1 MPETLHLAVVFLGW
15 CPLRRLTL
23 ASLLESG
30 KQMTCHVNHTQS
42 KGDSK
47 MLRKLVVL
55 TVVGTVVSVSG
66 TAQAEG
72 WSWTS
77 LGKPSGCVSPEVYD
91 PIGRLLVG
99 AAAIEARV
107 WTGEIDPEE
116 RAGRHLDNARNATRL
131 PFASGKLG
139 RHDLFRKYIQPLW
152 VR

>member
-1 MPETLHLAVVFLGW
+1 
-15 CPLRRLTL
+15 
-23 ASLLESG
+23 
-30 KQMTCHVNHTQS
+30 
-42 KGDSK
+42 

-55 TVVGTVVSVSG
+55 TVVGTVVSLSG

-77 LGKPSGCVSPEVYD
+77 LGKQPDCVSPEVYD

-99 AAAIEARV
+99 AAEIEARV
-107 WTGEIDPEE
+107 WTGEIDPQE
-116 RAGRHLDNARNATRL
+116 RAGRHLDNARKAARL
-131 PFASGKLG
+131 PFANGKPG